1 MRQSAQW
8 TLLTTLGLAGG
19 LVAGPL
25 LGNPVGRLLN
35 AAIGTAL
42 IACIIGGVL
51 GVFQAAGLRR
61 LLAKPGWWIA
71 ASVAGA
77 AVGLALGI
85 AVVQEGGALLTGT
98 HPRIAQLGTGMR
110 AVSFVTI
117 GLIAGTVLG
126 LAQWMVLRTQRAAVR
141 HWIFASAVA
150 LGAAFSLA
158 SLIVDLS
165 GVRYASGLGLFSF
178 LMLSGAIFGS
188 LTSWPLRSAPVE
200 G

>member
-8 TLLTTLGLAGG
+8 TLLTTLGLTGG

-51 GVFQAAGLRR
+51 GAFQAAGLRR

-126 LAQWMVLRTQRAAVR
+126 IAQWMVLRTQKAAVR

-188 LTSWPLRSAPVE
+188 LTSWPLRSASTI
-200 G
+200 